1 MIRKMSSNPKK
12 LIAIKQKTRINPS
25 IPSYQ
30 PVNPERT
37 LFPVVGIGASATEL
51 KPLRQFFTQ
60 IPADSG
66 AAFVV
71 IQQSDTM
78 QENLSPRQLQDVTS
92 MKIACVENLT
102 EVQPDCIYI
111 VAQSNKNVFISNGF
125 LCLFDA
131 EPGHASSSLID
142 FFFHSLAEEYRESAV
157 GIIFS
162 GSGANGIQGLR
173 AIRKKGGLGLTQD
186 SMSSEPGGVPD
197 YLIEA
202 STVDTLVALD
212 VLPDI
217 VTSYL
222 KSKLQGFHL
231 TGAMSE
237 VVQLLSR
244 RMGNDFSQYKRSTLY
259 RRVDRRMQQN
269 QISKVEDYAHFLNEN
284 PVELDLLFKELL
296 INVTHFFRDPV
307 MWQYVKAEII
317 PPILAAHPEGKT
329 VRIWVPA
336 CSTGEEAYG
345 FAILFREAL
354 EQRGVQDRYLVKIF
368 ATDLD
373 QDAITKARQGFYP
386 IAISQYI
393 SLERLN
399 RFFIKHENGY
409 RICNEIRQM
418 VIFAP
423 QNLIADVPFS
433 KLDILSCRNL
443 LIYLDRELQKR
454 LFPLFYYALN
464 PGGILLLGTA
474 ESIDYFPEM
483 FTPLERSL
491 AVYKRLDNGLPQERR
506 NLLQDFSLQAMTK
519 KNPMISLE
527 EVLRL
532 SHIDQA
538 ADLSEKGDD
547 TTVLA
552 MMTELQLMR
561 EEMQATHEEMQTSQ
575 EELRSSNEELQST
588 NEELLSTNKELQA
601 ANAALVASKSKLK
614 LLYKELQAAN
624 GELTTYLEAIGQ
636 LALVSVSD
644 RSGRIIEANDR
655 FCEISGYGRAELIG
669 QDHRILNSGVHSSD
683 FFIDMWETI
692 TNGRIWHK
700 EICNRRKSGSL
711 YWVDSTIVPFKDSN
725 GRIVRYISVRV
736 DITARKQKELILH
749 ERLKER
755 TCLYAIRREME
766 QDLSV
771 GELCERI
778 FDHLISA
785 MQFPDHAACMIS
797 IYEQR
802 YTSNHYNEDLTHGIF
817 ARIKVD
823 GHFCGQLQVFYRE
836 EKSFMLPDEQNLIN
850 YIADDFRLWLERRQ
864 LEQHISFMAN
874 HDVLTGLP
882 NRLLLQDRLSQ
893 ALAHNQRHHDFSAV
907 LFIDLDHFKV
917 VNDTLGHGVGDLLL
931 KEVAAR
937 LLSSIRSEDTA
948 SRQGGD
954 EFIVILT
961 EITDLEDVESIAEKI
976 LHLLALPYHIN
987 ERILHIDSSIG
998 IALYP
1003 KDGKDVDAL
1012 LKHSDLAMYHAKAT
1026 GRSNYQ
1032 FYSAEMDRLIQEKH
1046 ELGND
1051 LHRAI
1056 RNNELILYYQ
1066 PIIDMDNNHL
1076 VSLEVLLRWQHP
1088 EKGLIPP
1095 VQFIKLAEET
1105 GLILP
1110 IGDWVI
1116 RSVCEQLKAWQDQGL
1131 NVPRIAINLSVK
1143 QFQKKLFVQDVAS
1156 ILTQAKVSASCLT
1169 LEITESMLAEN
1180 IVEVNETLQQL
1191 SAMGFKISIDDF
1203 GTGYS
1208 NLSYL
1213 KHYTIDALKIDRSFV
1228 RDIAIDENDA
1238 AIVTAIIAM
1247 AGSLNIQVIAE
1258 GVESKEQID
1267 FLKQRGCSQYQGFY
1281 FSKPLSALEI
1291 IRELQRFN
1299 GSCVN

>member
-1 MIRKMSSNPKK
+1 MIRKTSSNPKK
-12 LIAIKQKTRINPS
+12 LTAIKQKSRINPS
-25 IPSYQ
+25 IPSHQ
-30 PVNPERT
+30 PVDSERT
-37 LFPVVGIGASATEL
+37 LFPVVGIGVSATEL
-51 KPLRQFFTQ
+51 SSLRQFFTRM
-60 IPADSG
+60 PADSG

-71 IQQSDTM
+71 IQQSDAT
-78 QENLSPRQLQDVTS
+78 QGNLSPLQLQDVTS
-92 MKIACVENLT
+92 MQIVHVENLM

-111 VAQSNKNVFISNGF
+111 VVQSGKNIFISNGF
-125 LCLFDA
+125 LCVLDA
-131 EPGHASSSLID
+131 EPGHASNSLID

-157 GIIFS
+157 GVIFS
-162 GSGANGIQGLR
+162 GLGANGTQGLR
-173 AIRKKGGLGLTQD
+173 AIRKKGGLGLAQD
-186 SMSSEPGGVPD
+186 SMFSEPGGMRD
-197 YLIEA
+197 RAIEA

-222 KSKLQGFHL
+222 KSKSQGFHL
-231 TGAMSE
+231 AGAMSE
-237 VVQLLSR
+237 VVQLLSK

-269 QISKVEDYAHFLNEN
+269 QISKVEDYARFLNEN

-399 RFFIKHENGY
+399 RFFVKHENGY
-409 RICNEIRQM
+409 RVCNEIRQM

-454 LFPLFYYALN
+454 LLPLFYYALN
-464 PGGILLLGTA
+464 PDGILLLGTA

-491 AVYKRLDNGLPQERR
+491 AVYKRLNNGLQQKRP
-506 NLLQDFSLQAMTK
+506 NLIQDFSLQAMTK

-527 EVLRL
+527 EILRL
-532 SHIDQA
+532 SNIEQA
-538 ADLSEKGDD
+538 VDLSEKNDD
-547 TTVLA
+547 IVLA

-588 NEELLSTNKELQA
+588 NEELLSTNKELQT

-614 LLYKELQAAN
+614 LLYKELQSTNA
-624 GELTTYLEAIGQ
+624 ELTAYLEAIGQ

-655 FCEISGYGRAELIG
+655 FCEISGYGRSELIG

-692 TNGRIWHK
+692 TNGKIWHK

-725 GRIVRYISVRV
+725 GQIIRYISVRV

-778 FDHLISA
+778 FDHLIPA

-917 VNDTLGHGVGDLLL
+917 VNDTLGHGFGDLLL
-931 KEVAAR
+931 KEVAVR

-961 EITDLEDVESIAEKI
+961 EITDLEDVESIAKKI

-1066 PIIDMDNNHL
+1066 PIIDMNTNDL

-1131 NVPRIAINLSVK
+1131 SVPRIAINLSVK
-1143 QFQKKLFVQDVAS
+1143 QFQKKLFVQDVAN

-1281 FSKPLSALEI
+1281 FSKPLSALET
-1291 IRELQRFN
+1291 IRKLKQFN
-1299 GSCVN
+1299 NSCFN